1 MCSLVLTD
9 FCQTIG
15 LLHCFVL
22 FVWEK
27 LFMVSIFS
35 FSKQNW
41 IPHVTFTHSGW
52 YCCLYNDLLNRIWC
66 VFLKKTPL
74 FIQKNKSW
82 HLSLQPIC
90 SDHFVPLK
98 TLFMSQNHGMGNLE
112 RTTWGHLIQYPCS
125 AGSSRVYYSGLS
137 PNSFSPGKETLQS
150 LWVSISSAPSPSQ
163 QRRFFSCS
171 GATYCSSSLLPLV
184 LLLGTTEQSLVYHLT
199 PSL

>member
-66 VFLKKTPL
+66 VFLKKHLCLYKKINPGICPYNPSVLTTLSPSRLFSCHRIMEWVIWKGPL
-74 FIQKNKSW
+74 EVIWSNIPAQQGP
-82 HLSLQPIC
+82 LEYITQDCVQTVSLQGRKLYSLSGYPFRVLHHHH
-90 SDHFVPLK
+90 SKEDFSHVQVQL
-98 TLFMSQNHGMGNLE
+98 TVH
-112 RTTWGHLIQYPCS
+112 HLCCLLSYCLAPQ
-125 AGSSRVYYSGLS
+125 SRA
-137 PNSFSPGKETLQS
+137 
-150 LWVSISSAPSPSQ
+150 WSII
-163 QRRFFSCS
+163 
-171 GATYCSSSLLPLV
+171 
-184 LLLGTTEQSLVYHLT
+184 
-199 PSL
+199 